1 MRLIKMADHV
11 AFTPNPKRPF
21 ERPYLQKAAIW
32 NCKLDPTSTIDSQ
45 DPSEVFDF
53 DTYIRSSLL
62 LGRLMRRFKLQT
74 IKTAR

>member
-11 AFTPNPKRPF
+11 ASTPNPKRPF

-32 NCKLDPTSTIDSQ
+32 NCKLDPTSTIHSQ
-45 DPSEVFDF
+45 VPSEVFDF
-53 DTYIRSSLL
+53 DTYIRSLL